1 MPKER
6 KYTMR
11 RKQFTFYT
19 SFWES
24 NENLQTNKEKL
35 QAYQLI
41 CGYAL
46 TGIEPDLGA
55 IKPCAATVFRIAK
68 PVLDTA
74 NSRAQKLLE
83 KNNAAQLANST
94 DKPMPQQW

>member
-1 MPKER
+1 
-6 KYTMR
+6 MR

-24 NENLQTNKEKL
+24 IENLQTNKEKL

-46 TGIEPDLGA
+46 TGTEPDLDA
-55 IKPCAATVFRIAK
+55 VKPCAATVFRIAR

-74 NSRAQKLLE
+74 STRAKKLLE
-83 KNNAAQLANST
+83 KNQLQQLANDT
-94 DKPMPQQW
+94 AKFAPPQR